1 MITQEMK
8 EIINSQL
15 AMVATVDA
23 KGQPNIGP
31 KRSMRLWDD
40 KTFIYNENTD
50 GQTRINIEDNG
61 KIEIAFVD
69 RERLLGYRFVGTA
82 EIQTEGTYYE
92 AAKKWAEGRMGVPK
106 AVGIIHVECIFN
118 LQSGANAGKEIT

>member
-69 RERLLGYRFVGTA
+69 RER
-82 EIQTEGTYYE
+82 
-92 AAKKWAEGRMGVPK
+92 
-106 AVGIIHVECIFN
+106 
-118 LQSGANAGKEIT
+118 